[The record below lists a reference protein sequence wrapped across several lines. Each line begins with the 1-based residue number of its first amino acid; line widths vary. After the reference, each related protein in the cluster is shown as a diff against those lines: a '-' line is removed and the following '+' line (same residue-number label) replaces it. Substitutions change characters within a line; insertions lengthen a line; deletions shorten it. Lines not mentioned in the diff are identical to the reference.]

1 MTKKNVGIRVSFV
14 WYRGKKWF
22 GTKRSRFGIKEKLG
36 VVVVGDDFFQTS
48 LPNNKKRRNKWPW
61 NIMHQQGLSDPMC
74 LGGAKEYFKKAESN
88 L

>member
-14 WYRGKKWF
+14 WYQGKKWF

-48 LPNNKKRRNKWPW
+48 LPKQQKKKQMAMEHYASTRLVRS
-61 NIMHQQGLSDPMC
+61 H
-74 LGGAKEYFKKAESN
+74 ESWWSERI